1 MSNIREILAHN
12 RIFVQKKQAL
22 PFQATRYLETKIVIL
37 TCMDT
42 QIPEFLIKALGIR
55 NEDATV
61 IQNAGAVVSHPSGS
75 ILRSILLAIC
85 KLKAKEVYVI
95 GHHECGLA
103 NFRSA
108 EDSESVRQFVD
119 SDPYM
124 QTLTD
129 AGIDLDGWLTG
140 ISSIEESIANSVSMV
155 RSHPLFPESVL
166 VHGLVIHPVT
176 GWLDVVVEGK
186 HIQPKEGV
194 SALLNAEAAPLDAT
208 LDRGNE

>member
-1 MSNIREILAHN
+1 MSYIEEILAHN
-12 RIFVQKKQAL
+12 RIIVQEKQAL
-22 PFQATRYLETKIVIL
+22 PFQTIRYPETKIVIL
-37 TCMDT
+37 ACMDT
-42 QIPEFLIKALGIR
+42 QIPELLHKALGIR
-55 NEDATV
+55 NEDAEV

-75 ILRSILLAIC
+75 ILRNILLAIC

-108 EDSESVRQFVD
+108 DERESIRQFGV

-124 QTLTD
+124 QTLSD
-129 AGIDLDGWLTG
+129 AGIDLDGWQTG
-140 ISSIEESIANSVSMV
+140 FTSIEESIANSVCMI

-176 GWLDVVVEGK
+176 GRLDVVVEGK

-194 SALLNAEAAPLDAT
+194 SALLNAEAASLDAT
-208 LDRGNE
+208 IERRNE